1 MTALLPAGLARPR
14 HHPAPTPTGPPV
26 GPFLRDPGAFIHS
39 LTHRAEGMIS
49 VYGWAVG
56 ILIACTVIVCLTLR
70 YLWWRRFHAR
80 LADGARQISVLAPP
94 EVDPKAAHEVWA
106 NLIGLLRPAY
116 KRLFAGQPH
125 LAWEYAWDTASFQIR
140 IWVPGL
146 IPPGLIERAV
156 EAAWPAAR
164 THTIPAGPPLPLGS
178 ITTGGKLRLAR
189 PDWLPLRADHHIDP
203 LRALIGAASGLAPGQ
218 HAIVQILARPATGR
232 RLAKA
237 HRAAAA
243 LRSGGAASG
252 RPWGHLF
259 DLITPTPSRRTS
271 HTSAYALHPERAGEV
286 RAILDKA
293 REPQWETVIRYCLAT
308 DPAPATSERGA
319 PNSAAAR
326 AEVRTLRR
334 SNTRIRRALRGRAH
348 AVASAYALY
357 AGYNYLRRHRLARPL
372 TTLRWRWMTR
382 GGLLSVTEL
391 SALAHLPWD
400 PAVPGLSRA
409 GANAVPPPPVIHSPG
424 PDAKPLGVTDA
435 GTRRP
440 VALGVADGRHHI
452 HVLGATGSGK
462 STLMAHMILAD
473 AAAGRGA
480 VVIDPKGDLI
490 TDLLARLPERVADR
504 VVLFDP
510 DERHARPS
518 LNVLQG
524 PDPNLATDNLVGI
537 FQRIYK
543 EFWGP
548 RTDDILRSA
557 CLTLFHDPHATL
569 ADIPRLLSDPAYR
582 ARLTG
587 RLRDPILR
595 DFWSWYDELSD
606 AGRAHATGPVLNKL
620 RGLLLR
626 DFIRSTIGAS
636 TSTVDLTKVLDGGL
650 LLVRASK
657 GVLGADASSVLGSL
671 VLAKVWETVT
681 SRARH
686 GQAARADAALYVDEC
701 HNFLTLPHGLS
712 DLLAEARAYRL
723 SVVLAHQDLAQLPR
737 ELREAISANA
747 RNKIYFA
754 VSPED
759 AHHLA
764 RHVAPNL
771 SEHDLAHLGG
781 FQASARLIVDAAETP
796 AFTLRTAPLPPP
808 VPGRAELIRRTARDT
823 HGHRPDSSG
832 PVLPT
837 DDPRRAGSHPVP
849 EHPGT

>member
-1 MTALLPAGLARPR
+1 MTALPTGLTRPR
-14 HHPAPTPTGPPV
+14 HAVAPTPTEPPV
-26 GPFLRDPGAFIHS
+26 GPLLRDPSAFIHS
-39 LTHRAEGMIS
+39 FIHRGEVLLAA
-49 VYGWAVG
+49 YGWASG
-56 ILIACTVIVCLTLR
+56 ILIACTFIAALMLR

-80 LADGARQISVLAPP
+80 LADGARQITVLAPP
-94 EVDPKAAHEVWA
+94 EVDPKAAHELWA

-125 LAWEYAWDTASFQIR
+125 LAWEYSWDTASVQIR

-164 THTIPAGPPLPLGS
+164 THTAPNSAPPLPPGS
-178 ITTGGKLRLAR
+178 VTAGGRLRLAR
-189 PDWLPLRADHHIDP
+189 PDWLPLRADHHVDP
-203 LRALIGAASGLAPGQ
+203 LRALVGAASGLPPGQ
-218 HAIVQILARPATGR
+218 HAVVQILARPATGR

-243 LRSGGAASG
+243 LRSGGVTSG
-252 RPWGHLF
+252 RPWGRLF
-259 DLITPTPSRRTS
+259 DLITPTPNRRAP
-271 HTSAYALHPERAGEV
+271 SASGYALHPERAGEV
-286 RAILDKA
+286 RAILEKA
-293 REPQWETVIRYCLAT
+293 HEPRWETVVHYCLAT
-308 DPAPATSERGA
+308 DSGQVTTTVARPRNGTATCHDG
-319 PNSAAAR
+319 
-326 AEVRTLRR
+326 R
-334 SNTRIRRALRGRAH
+334 SKTQVRRALRGRAH
-348 AVASAYALY
+348 AIASAYALY
-357 AGYNYLRRHRLARPL
+357 SGYNYLRRHRLRRPL
-372 TTLRWRWMTR
+372 TTLRRRWMTR
-382 GGLLSVTEL
+382 GDLLSVTEL
-391 SALAHLPWD
+391 AALAHLPWD

-409 GANAVPPPPVIHSPG
+409 GANAVPPPPFIHSPG
-424 PDAKPLGVTDA
+424 PDAKPLGVADA

-440 VALGVADGRHHI
+440 VALGVADGRHHV

-473 AAAGRGA
+473 VAAGRGA
-480 VVIDPKGDLI
+480 VVIDPKGDLV

-569 ADIPRLLSDPAYR
+569 ADVPRLLSDPVYR

-747 RNKIYFA
+747 RNKVYFA

-759 AHHLA
+759 ARHLA

-781 FQASARLIVDAAETP
+781 FQASARLIVGAAETP
-796 AFTLRTAPLPPP
+796 AFTLHTAPLPPA

-823 HGHRPDSSG
+823 HGSRPDRSRRV
-832 PVLPT
+832 PPA
-837 DDPRRAGSHPVP
+837 DDPRRADPQPRPG
-849 EHPGT
+849 HPGI